1 MPDATTIEI
10 IGGLLGA
17 SGAILVA
24 LTALRVHHR
33 VWKEHKID
41 KQVFAEMKRERIIG
55 HVGVTAMILGL
66 LLELLALTVL

>member
-1 MPDATTIEI
+1 MPDPTTIELT
-10 IGGLLGA
+10 GELFGA

-24 LTALRVHHR
+24 LTALQVHHR

-55 HVGVTAMILGL
+55 HVGVAAMILGL
-66 LLELLALTVL
+66 LLKVLALTVL